1 MNSLL
6 RRQISKYLNKGLN
19 HMDQFFEA
27 IDNTYKNYEEQISIL
42 QSAMKISSDELYEAN
57 QKLRNEAD
65 SLKEINKNLE
75 FILNSMNLDSDQLE
89 ELDELNTSDYIKKQT
104 IEIVKSNRQREE
116 LLRSLEK
123 QNQAL
128 NEYAHIVSHDL
139 KSPLRSIHSLIT
151 FIKEDND
158 REFNEKTARYFTLIQ
173 EKVEKMD
180 HLIQGILTYTKID
193 NVKLVNKEQ
202 IILSDLINCIIE
214 TIFIPSHIAII
225 VKDQLPILTAD
236 RFRMQQLFQ
245 NLIIN
250 AVNYNDKPN
259 GIVEIGVQEEESQ
272 FVFSI
277 KDNGSGIEEENKI
290 KLFQMFQSFNTVGK
304 STGIGLSIVRR
315 IVENEGGKIW
325 FDSQEG
331 IGTTFYFTIQ
341 K

>member
-1 MNSLL
+1 
-6 RRQISKYLNKGLN
+6 
-19 HMDQFFEA
+19 MDQFFEA
-27 IDNTYKNYEEQISIL
+27 IDNSYKNYEDQISIL

-65 SLKEINKNLE
+65 SLKEINTNLE
-75 FILNSMNLDSDQLE
+75 FILNSMNLDSEAID
-89 ELDELNTSDYIKKQT
+89 ELDDLNTSDYIRKQT

-116 LLRSLEK
+116 LLRNLEK

-158 REFNEKTARYFTLIQ
+158 SEFNEKTARYFALIQ

-180 HLIQGILTYTKID
+180 HLIQGILTYSKID
-193 NVKLVNKEQ
+193 NVKLAKEK
-202 IILSDLINCIIE
+202 IILMDLINSIIA
-214 TIFIPSHIAII
+214 TIFIPSHIVVII
-225 VKDQLPILTAD
+225 KDELPILTAD

-245 NLIIN
+245 NLISN

-259 GIVEIGVQEEESQ
+259 GIVEIGVQEEEHQ
-272 FVFSI
+272 YVFSI

-290 KLFQMFQSFNTVGK
+290 KIFQMFQSFNKEDK

-325 FDSQEG
+325 FDSEEG

>member
-6 RRQISKYLNKGLN
+6 RRQISKYLNNGLN

-27 IDNTYKNYEEQISIL
+27 IDNSYKDYEDQISIL

-65 SLKEINKNLE
+65 SLKEINTNLE
-75 FILNSMNLDSDQLE
+75 FILNSMNLDSE
-89 ELDELNTSDYIKKQT
+89 AIYELDDLNTSDYIRKQT

-116 LLRSLEK
+116 LLRNLEK

-158 REFNEKTARYFTLIQ
+158 NEFNEKTARYFALIQ

-180 HLIQGILTYTKID
+180 HLIQGILTYSKID
-193 NVKLVNKEQ
+193 NVKVAKEK
-202 IILSDLINCIIE
+202 IILMDLINSIIA
-214 TIFIPSHIAII
+214 TIFIPSHIVVII
-225 VKDQLPILTAD
+225 KDELPILTSD

-245 NLIIN
+245 NLISN

-259 GIVEIGVQEEESQ
+259 GTVEIGVQEEDNQ
-272 FVFSI
+272 YVFSI
-277 KDNGSGIEEENKI
+277 KDNGAGIEEENKI
-290 KLFQMFQSFNTVGK
+290 KIFQMFQSFNKADK

-315 IVENEGGKIW
+315 IIENEGGEIW
-325 FDSQEG
+325 FESEEG

>member
-6 RRQISKYLNKGLN
+6 RRQISKYLNNGLN

-27 IDNTYKNYEEQISIL
+27 IDNSYKNYEDQISIL

-65 SLKEINKNLE
+65 SLKEINTNLE
-75 FILNSMNLDSDQLE
+75 FILNSMNLDSEAID
-89 ELDELNTSDYIKKQT
+89 ELDDLNTSDYIRKQT

-116 LLRSLEK
+116 LLRNLEK

-158 REFNEKTARYFTLIQ
+158 SEFNEKTARYFALIQ

-180 HLIQGILTYTKID
+180 HLIQGILTYSKID
-193 NVKLVNKEQ
+193 NVKLAKEK
-202 IILSDLINCIIE
+202 IILMDLINSIIA
-214 TIFIPSHIAII
+214 TIFIPSHIVVII
-225 VKDQLPILTAD
+225 KDELPILTAD

-245 NLIIN
+245 NLISN

-259 GIVEIGVQEEESQ
+259 GIVEIGVQEEEHQ
-272 FVFSI
+272 YVFSI

-290 KLFQMFQSFNTVGK
+290 KIFQMFQSFNKEDK

-325 FDSQEG
+325 FDSEEG

>member
-6 RRQISKYLNKGLN
+6 RRQISKYLNNGLN

-27 IDNTYKNYEEQISIL
+27 IDNSYKNYEDQISIL
-42 QSAMKISSDELYEAN
+42 QSAMRISSDELYEAN
-57 QKLRNEAD
+57 QKLRDEAD
-65 SLKEINKNLE
+65 SLKEINTNLE
-75 FILNSMNLDSDQLE
+75 FILNSMNLDSQEVDK
-89 ELDELNTSDYIKKQT
+89 LDDLNTSDYIRKQT

-116 LLRSLEK
+116 LLRNLEK

-158 REFNEKTARYFTLIQ
+158 NEFNEKTARYFALIQ

-180 HLIQGILTYTKID
+180 HLIHGILTYSKID
-193 NVKLVNKEQ
+193 NVKLVKEK
-202 IILSDLINCIIE
+202 IILMDLINSIIA
-214 TIFIPSHIAII
+214 TIFIPSHIVVII
-225 VKDQLPILTAD
+225 KDELPILTAD

-245 NLIIN
+245 NLISN

-259 GIVEIGVQEEESQ
+259 GIVEIGVQEEEHQ
-272 FVFSI
+272 YVFSI

-290 KLFQMFQSFNTVGK
+290 KIFQMFQSFNKADK

-325 FDSQEG
+325 FDSEEE

>member
-1 MNSLL
+1 
-6 RRQISKYLNKGLN
+6 
-19 HMDQFFEA
+19 MDQFFEA
-27 IDNTYKNYEEQISIL
+27 IDNSYKNYEDQISIL
-42 QSAMKISSDELYEAN
+42 QSAMRISSDELYEAN

-75 FILNSMNLDSDQLE
+75 FILNSMNLDSQEVD
-89 ELDELNTSDYIKKQT
+89 ELDELNTSDYIRKQT

-116 LLRSLEK
+116 LLRNLEK

-158 REFNEKTARYFTLIQ
+158 SEFNEKTAKYFALIQ

-180 HLIQGILTYTKID
+180 HLIQGILTYSKID
-193 NVKLVNKEQ
+193 NVKLVKEK
-202 IILSDLINCIIE
+202 IILMDLINSIIA
-214 TIFIPSHIAII
+214 TIFIPSHIVVII
-225 VKDQLPILTAD
+225 KDELPILTTD

-245 NLIIN
+245 NLISN

-259 GIVEIGVQEEESQ
+259 GTVEIGVQEEDNQ
-272 FVFSI
+272 YVFSI

-290 KLFQMFQSFNTVGK
+290 KIFQMFQSFNKADK

-315 IVENEGGKIW
+315 IIENEGGKIW
-325 FDSQEG
+325 FDSEEG

>member
-1 MNSLL
+1 
-6 RRQISKYLNKGLN
+6 
-19 HMDQFFEA
+19 MDQFFEA
-27 IDNTYKNYEEQISIL
+27 IDNSYKDYEDQISIL
-42 QSAMKISSDELYEAN
+42 QSAMRISSDELYEAN

-65 SLKEINKNLE
+65 SLKEINTNLE
-75 FILNSMNLDSDQLE
+75 FILNSMNLDSAEVD
-89 ELDELNTSDYIKKQT
+89 ELDDLNTSDYIRKQT

-116 LLRSLEK
+116 LLRNLEK

-158 REFNEKTARYFTLIQ
+158 NEFNEKTARYFTLIQ

-180 HLIQGILTYTKID
+180 HLIQGILTYSKID
-193 NVKLVNKEQ
+193 NVKLVKEK
-202 IILSDLINCIIE
+202 IILMDLINSIIA
-214 TIFIPSHIAII
+214 TIFIPSHIVVII
-225 VKDQLPILTAD
+225 KDELPILTSD

-245 NLIIN
+245 NLISN

-259 GIVEIGVQEEESQ
+259 GTVEIGVQEEDNQ
-272 FVFSI
+272 YVFSI
-277 KDNGSGIEEENKI
+277 KDNGAGIEEENKI
-290 KLFQMFQSFNTVGK
+290 KIFQIFQSFNTENK

-315 IVENEGGKIW
+315 IVENEGGEIW
-325 FDSQEG
+325 FDSEEG

>member
-1 MNSLL
+1 
-6 RRQISKYLNKGLN
+6 
-19 HMDQFFEA
+19 MDQFFEA
-27 IDNTYKNYEEQISIL
+27 IDNSYKNYEDQISIL
-42 QSAMKISSDELYEAN
+42 QSAMRISSDELYEAN

-75 FILNSMNLDSDQLE
+75 FILNSMNLDSKEVE
-89 ELDELNTSDYIKKQT
+89 ELDDLNTSDYIRKQT

-116 LLRSLEK
+116 LLRNLEK

-158 REFNEKTARYFTLIQ
+158 NEFNEKTARYFALIQ

-180 HLIQGILTYTKID
+180 HLIQGILTYSKID
-193 NVKLVNKEQ
+193 NVKLVKEK
-202 IILSDLINCIIE
+202 IILMDLINSIIA
-214 TIFIPSHIAII
+214 TIFIPSHIVVII
-225 VKDQLPILTAD
+225 KDELPILTTD

-245 NLIIN
+245 NLISN

-259 GIVEIGVQEEESQ
+259 GTVEIGVQEEDNQ
-272 FVFSI
+272 YVFSI
-277 KDNGSGIEEENKI
+277 KDNGAGIEEENKI
-290 KLFQMFQSFNTVGK
+290 KIFQMFQSFNKADK

-315 IVENEGGKIW
+315 IIENEGGKIW
-325 FDSQEG
+325 FDSEEE

>member
-1 MNSLL
+1 
-6 RRQISKYLNKGLN
+6 
-19 HMDQFFEA
+19 MDQFFEA
-27 IDNTYKNYEEQISIL
+27 IDNSYKNYEDQISIL

-75 FILNSMNLDSDQLE
+75 FILNSMNLDSEEID
-89 ELDELNTSDYIKKQT
+89 ELDDLNTSDYIRKQT

-116 LLRSLEK
+116 LLRNLEK

-180 HLIQGILTYTKID
+180 HLIQGILTYSKID
-193 NVKLVNKEQ
+193 NVKLAKER
-202 IILSDLINCIIE
+202 IILMDLINSIIA
-214 TIFIPSHIAII
+214 TIFIPSHIVVII
-225 VKDQLPILTAD
+225 KDELPILTAD

-245 NLIIN
+245 NLISN

-259 GIVEIGVQEEESQ
+259 GIVEIGVQEEENQ
-272 FVFSI
+272 YVFSI

-290 KLFQMFQSFNTVGK
+290 KIFQMFQSFNKADK

-315 IVENEGGKIW
+315 IIENEGGKIW
-325 FDSQEG
+325 FDSEEG

>member
-1 MNSLL
+1 
-6 RRQISKYLNKGLN
+6 
-19 HMDQFFEA
+19 MDQFFEA
-27 IDNTYKNYEEQISIL
+27 IDNSYKNYEDQISIL

-65 SLKEINKNLE
+65 SLKEINTNLE
-75 FILNSMNLDSDQLE
+75 FILNSMNLDSEAID
-89 ELDELNTSDYIKKQT
+89 ELDDLNTSDYIRKQT

-116 LLRSLEK
+116 LLRNLEK

-158 REFNEKTARYFTLIQ
+158 SEFNEKTARYFALIQ

-180 HLIQGILTYTKID
+180 HLIQGILTYSKID
-193 NVKLVNKEQ
+193 NVKLAKEK
-202 IILSDLINCIIE
+202 IILMDLINSIIA
-214 TIFIPSHIAII
+214 TIFIPSHIVVII
-225 VKDQLPILTAD
+225 KDELPILTAD

-245 NLIIN
+245 NLISN

-259 GIVEIGVQEEESQ
+259 GIVEIGVQEEEHQ
-272 FVFSI
+272 YVFSI
-277 KDNGSGIEEENKI
+277 KDNGLGIEEENKI
-290 KLFQMFQSFNTVGK
+290 KIFQMFQSFNKEDK

-325 FDSQEG
+325 FDSEEG

>member
-1 MNSLL
+1 
-6 RRQISKYLNKGLN
+6 
-19 HMDQFFEA
+19 MDQFFEA
-27 IDNTYKNYEEQISIL
+27 IDNSYKNYEDQISIL

-65 SLKEINKNLE
+65 SLKEINTNLE
-75 FILNSMNLDSDQLE
+75 FILNSMNLDSEAID
-89 ELDELNTSDYIKKQT
+89 ELDDLNTSDYIRKQT

-116 LLRSLEK
+116 LLRNLEK
-123 QNQAL
+123 QNKAL

-158 REFNEKTARYFTLIQ
+158 SEFNEKTARYFALIQ

-180 HLIQGILTYTKID
+180 HLIQGILTYSKID
-193 NVKLVNKEQ
+193 NVKLAKEK
-202 IILSDLINCIIE
+202 IILMDLINSIIA
-214 TIFIPSHIAII
+214 TIFIPSHIVVII
-225 VKDQLPILTAD
+225 KDELPILTAD

-245 NLIIN
+245 NLISN

-259 GIVEIGVQEEESQ
+259 GIVEIGVQEEKHQ
-272 FVFSI
+272 YVFSI

-290 KLFQMFQSFNTVGK
+290 KIFQMFQSFNKEDK

-315 IVENEGGKIW
+315 IVENEGGEIW
-325 FDSQEG
+325 FDSEEG